1 MFDYPQIIKKIF
13 LSKTQMISITK
24 NFSRISAALGFCF
37 FAYLFNSSDK
47 AFANACAEN
56 PSSLSNSCYI
66 TPEVYKITIYEMG
79 LCTSDPLAGT
89 YVNSSDVMVTDY
101 AIDESSCSPTFKN
114 SNGSL
119 VNLAGGASQTLSGG
133 TDIRPSV
140 GSYPHAYVK
149 IKNVFGLKG
158 NYTINDV
165 TYYSK
170 DAGLSDTSAS
180 NNAEWDQNLVD
191 FGKGSECEP
200 LEENRSVA
208 ASETFTSGTTGTMKA
223 VLASV
228 SGETYT
234 PTTQAN
240 CGSST
245 RLFGAFSPTNPV
257 VITEQ
262 TNGLEVR
269 FTITNRGMSVYPGNN
284 PYVVEFGGGPFTPS
298 FTTF

>member
-1 MFDYPQIIKKIF
+1 
-13 LSKTQMISITK
+13 MISITK
-24 NFSRISAALGFCF
+24 NFSRISAALGICF
-37 FAYLFNSSDK
+37 FGYLLNSSDK
-47 AFANACAEN
+47 ALANACEEN

-89 YVNSSDVMVTDY
+89 YVNSSDVVVTDY
-101 AIDESSCSPTFKN
+101 AIDESSCSATFKN

-119 VNLAGGASQTLSGG
+119 VNLAGGASQTLTGG
-133 TDIRPSV
+133 TDIRPSN
-140 GSYPHAYVK
+140 GSYPHAYIK

-158 NYTINDV
+158 NYTVNDI

-170 DAGLSDTSAS
+170 DEGLSDTSES

-191 FGKGSECEP
+191 FDKGTSCEP
-200 LEENRSVA
+200 VEGNRMMA
-208 ASETFTSGTTGTMKA
+208 ASETFTTGATGTMKA
-223 VLASV
+223 VLANV
-228 SGETYT
+228 SGETYSAT
-234 PTTQAN
+234 SQAN
-240 CGSST
+240 CGTST
-245 RLFGAFSPTNPV
+245 RLFGVFSPTNPV

-284 PYVVEFGGGPFTPS
+284 PYVVQFGGGPFTPS
-298 FTTF
+298 FTTY